1 MKADNGKSLQNEK
14 KRQVSG
20 QIFTSVGLWW
30 SSVKNMLEVSPKYR
44 FKLPSRIIYGLTW
57 GKFLFTIVM

>member
-44 FKLPSRIIYGLTW
+44 FKLLSRIIYGLTW